1 MSSVLITGAGRG
13 IGLAFSEQYAAA
25 GWRVFATCR
34 APEGAAALQAIA
46 EQNADTVSLHPLDV
60 GERAAIAALAD
71 ELADQAIDLLLNNA
85 GIYGPRPQTFADAD
99 DDAWARV
106 FDINVMAPLR
116 MAQAFAPHVERSARK
131 LIVTLSSRM
140 GSVGENDGGGA
151 YIYRS
156 SKAAL
161 NAVVKSLAIDLG
173 AQGIVSVCFHPGWVS
188 SDMGGPGAPL
198 SPAESAA
205 GMRRVIDGLGPGD
218 NGRFLDYDGSAIAW

>member
-34 APEGAAALQAIA
+34 APEGAAALQAVA

-106 FDINVMAPLR
+106 FDTNVMAPLR

-173 AQGIVSVCFHPGWVS
+173 ARGIVSVCFHPGWVS

-218 NGRFLDYDGSAIAW
+218 NGRFLNYDGSTIAW

>member
-34 APEGAAALQAIA
+34 APERAAELQAIA
-46 EQNADTVSLHPLDV
+46 ERNADTISLHPLDV
-60 GERAAIAALAD
+60 GERAASAALAD
-71 ELADQAIDLLLNNA
+71 ELADEAIDVLLNNA
-85 GIYGPRPQTFADAD
+85 GIYGPRPQGFADAD
-99 DDAWARV
+99 DAAWARV
-106 FDINVMAPLR
+106 LDTNVIGPLR
-116 MAQAFAPHVERSARK
+116 MAQAFAPHVGRSARK

-140 GSVGENDGGGA
+140 ASMGENDAGGA

-173 AQGIVSVCFHPGWVS
+173 ARGIVSVCFHPGWVS

-205 GMRRVIDGLGPGD
+205 GMRRVIDGLGPDD
-218 NGRFLDYDGSAIAW
+218 NGRFLDYDGGTIAW

>member
-34 APEGAAALQAIA
+34 APERAAELQAIA
-46 EQNADTVSLHPLDV
+46 ERNADTVSLHPLDV
-60 GERAAIAALAD
+60 GERAASAALAE
-71 ELADQAIDLLLNNA
+71 ELADEAIDVLLNNA
-85 GIYGPRPQTFADAD
+85 GVYGPRPQGFADAD

-106 FDINVMAPLR
+106 FDTNVMGPLR
-116 MAQAFAPHVERSARK
+116 MAQAFAPHVGRSARR

-140 GSVGENDGGGA
+140 ASVGENDGGGA

-173 AQGIVSVCFHPGWVS
+173 ARGIVSVCFHPGWVS
-188 SDMGGPGAPL
+188 SDMGGSGAPL

-218 NGRFLDYDGSAIAW
+218 NGRFLDYDGGAIAW

>member
-34 APEGAAALQAIA
+34 APEGATELQAIA
-46 EQNADTVSLHPLDV
+46 EGNADTVSLYPLDV

-85 GIYGPRPQTFADAD
+85 GIYGPRPQGFADAD

-106 FDINVMAPLR
+106 FDTNVMAPLR

-218 NGRFLDYDGSAIAW
+218 NGRFLNYDGSTIAW

>member
-34 APEGAAALQAIA
+34 APEGAAELQAIA
-46 EQNADTVSLHPLDV
+46 KANADTVSLYPLDV
-60 GERAAIAALAD
+60 GERAAGAALAD
-71 ELADQAIDLLLNNA
+71 ELADQAIDVLLNNA
-85 GIYGPRPQTFADAD
+85 GIYGPRPQAFADAD

-106 FDINVMAPLR
+106 FDTNVMGPLR
-116 MAQAFAPHVERSARK
+116 MAQAFAPHVGRSARK

-140 GSVGENDGGGA
+140 GSVGENDDGGA

-173 AQGIVSVCFHPGWVS
+173 ARGIVSVCFHPGWVS

-218 NGRFLDYDGSAIAW
+218 NGRFLDYDGGAIAW